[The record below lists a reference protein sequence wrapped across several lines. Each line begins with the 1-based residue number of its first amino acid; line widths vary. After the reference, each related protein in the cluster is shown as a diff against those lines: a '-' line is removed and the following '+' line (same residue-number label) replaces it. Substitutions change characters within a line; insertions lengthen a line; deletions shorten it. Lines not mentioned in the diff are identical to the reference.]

1 MRLRIVLLVVVAS
14 SLVLFSFLVP
24 LALVLRGQASDRA
37 VNSATTRAESLAQ
50 SVARLQ
56 PAGLGSAIAAAR
68 SANKATPV
76 SVFLPDGH
84 VLGVRVPASGEVR
97 QARRSHSFNTAFNTA
112 VPGGVAVLVAVTE
125 PDGGTAVIQVFV
137 PESQLRHGVTRTWLV
152 LLGLGL
158 AVLLLSVAL
167 ADLLARS
174 LVRPLGAVARAA
186 DRLAAG
192 DLSARAG
199 EAGPPEVRRV
209 GAGLNRLARR
219 IGELLAYERETIA
232 DVSHRLRTPM
242 TALQIDAESLRDHF
256 ERAQMLSDIDV
267 LEQTV
272 DEVIRAARRPVRIGL
287 VTCDAVAV
295 VAERT
300 AFWRPLAED
309 TDRAMTVELADGELP
324 VRVTSDDLGTCMDV
338 LLENVFAHTPDG
350 AALAIRLS
358 RRAAGGAWLVV
369 ADNGP
374 GFHGPDPTER
384 GKSLGGSTGLGLD
397 IVRRIAEASGGTL
410 TIGRSASG
418 GGSVTVGLGAAT
430 RPVERMRGHRRTRS
444 GSSEPASYF
453 WQEGE

>member
-1 MRLRIVLLVVVAS
+1 MRLRIVLLVVAAS

-56 PAGLGSAIAAAR
+56 PAGLGRPIATAR
-68 SANKATPV
+68 SANNSTPV
-76 SVFLPDGH
+76 SVFLPDRH
-84 VLGVRVPASGEVR
+84 VLGVRVPVSGEVR
-97 QARRSHSFNTAFNTA
+97 LARRDHHSFNTA

-137 PESQLRHGVTRTWLV
+137 PESQLRLGVTRTWLV

-158 AVLLLSVAL
+158 VVLMLSVAL

-309 TDRAMTVELADGELP
+309 TERAMTVELADGELP

-374 GFHGPDPTER
+374 GFHGADPTER
-384 GKSLGGSTGLGLD
+384 ANPSAAP
-397 IVRRIAEASGGTL
+397 RA
-410 TIGRSASG
+410 SAST
-418 GGSVTVGLGAAT
+418 SSARSRKPPAA
-430 RPVERMRGHRRTRS
+430 R
-444 GSSEPASYF
+444 
-453 WQEGE
+453 